1 MQSADTN
8 SFAPPAT
15 HILLIEDDPSLE
27 EILAACLQGD
37 NVKICNVR
45 DGSQALL
52 ETEREDFDLIL
63 LDMGL
68 PGMDGFDLLA
78 QLKSDPK
85 AQAIPVIALTAWQS
99 TSDKVRGLEL
109 GAVDYI
115 TKPFE
120 LVELRARIRATL
132 RSKRLQDDLTRANRE
147 LRASRLASEEAAR
160 AKSEFLASMSHE
172 IRTPMNGVIAMTGLL
187 LQTEL
192 TQEQKDFVETV
203 RTSGESLLTII
214 NDILNFSKIE
224 SGKLELEAHP
234 FDIRLCLE
242 EAMDLLATKAGE
254 KNLDLAYEV
263 DDQLPG
269 QMLGDVTRLRQ
280 VVVNLLGNAIK
291 FTSEGEVVLTLK
303 AGPIASPGSN
313 PEVAA
318 WDLLF
323 SVRDTGIG
331 IPADRLNRL
340 FRSFSQ
346 VDSSTARQYGGTG
359 LGLAISKGL
368 VELMGGKMWVESTM
382 GKGSTFH
389 FSLVLQAAASTS
401 VPPSTRAHPQLA
413 GLNIL
418 ILDDNPTIRRVLHY
432 HAQRWGAKPRAAESG
447 QQALEWVREGEAF
460 DLAIIERQMSRIDG
474 GTVAS
479 EMRKLPIAQKL
490 PIIFLTP
497 VGVRAE
503 GQSSSAPA
511 ITSYLTKP
519 IKPAQ
524 LQAALLQFV
533 SGAKPAPARVSTPS
547 KLDPSMASR
556 LPLRVLVTDDNVINQ
571 KVASRLLQQMGYR
584 ADVANNGLEAIHALE
599 RQPYDMILMDMQ
611 MPEMDGLEA
620 TRVIRQRQKEANSH
634 PHFRRPIVIIAMTA
648 NAMQGDRETCIA
660 AGMNDYVPK
669 PIRPEM
675 IQTAFERC
683 ASLLQRPA
691 TIPAAESTPLAAA
704 AVEAK
709 PPPLKLF
716 ATEKPQ
722 DPVDMERLLEFA
734 GGNTESMQELIA
746 LYLKQTTL
754 QLEAIRAAL
763 KAGNTVEAGRVAHS
777 CAGAS
782 GTCGM
787 TQIVPPLHAL
797 ERICK
802 HGDAAPAEAVF
813 ETAVQEFERVQS
825 FFNKP
830 KHPIPP
836 TDILDIAL

>member
-8 SFAPPAT
+8 SVARPASR
-15 HILLIEDDPSLE
+15 ILLIEDDPGLE
-27 EILAACLQGD
+27 GILASCLQGD
-37 NVKICNVR
+37 NIKISSAR
-45 DGSQALL
+45 DAGQALL
-52 ETEREDFDLIL
+52 LTEREEFDLIL

-78 QLKSDPK
+78 QFKNDPK
-85 AQAIPVIALTAWQS
+85 AQSTPVIALTAWQS
-99 TSDKVRGLEL
+99 ISDKVRGLEL

-132 RSKRLQDDLTRANRE
+132 RSKGRQDELTWANRE

-263 DDQLPG
+263 DDSLPA

-303 AGPIASPGSN
+303 AGPIASTGGHPA
-313 PEVAA
+313 VTA
-318 WDLLF
+318 WDILF

-346 VDSSTARQYGGTG
+346 VDRSTARQYGGTG

-389 FSLVLQAAASTS
+389 FSLVLQSASSTS
-401 VPPSTRAHPQLA
+401 LPTAAHSHPQLA
-413 GLNIL
+413 GLKVL
-418 ILDDNPTIRRVLHY
+418 ILDDRSIVRGDLLN
-432 HAQRWGAKPRAAESG
+432 HAQKWGAIPRAAESS
-447 QQALEWVREGEAF
+447 QQALEWVRDGEVF
-460 DLAIIERQMSRIDG
+460 DLAIIEKQMSRIDG

-479 EMRKLPIAQKL
+479 ELRRLPVAQKL

-497 VGVRAE
+497 VGVRADT
-503 GQSSSAPA
+503 QSSSAPA

-547 KLDPSMASR
+547 KLDPSLAAR
-556 LPLRVLVTDDNVINQ
+556 FPLRILVTDDNVINQ

-584 ADVANNGLEAIHALE
+584 ADVANNGLEALHAME

-620 TRVIRQRQKEANSH
+620 TRTIRLRQKEPNSH
-634 PHFRRPIVIIAMTA
+634 PHFRRPIIIIAMTA
-648 NAMQGDRETCIA
+648 NAMQGDRETCIE

-675 IQTAFERC
+675 IQSAIERC
-683 ASLLQRPA
+683 AHPLQPEATTPGPEPTPPCAAPLEVTPPA
-691 TIPAAESTPLAAA
+691 
-704 AVEAK
+704 
-709 PPPLKLF
+709 LKLF
-716 ATEKPQ
+716 SSEKPE

-734 GGNTESMQELIA
+734 GGSAESLQELIA
-746 LYLKQTTL
+746 LYLRQTAQ

-763 KAGNTVEAGRVAHS
+763 HAGNTTEAGRVAHS

-802 HGDAAPAEAVF
+802 HGDAAPAQAVLA
-813 ETAVQEFERVQS
+813 TATQEFDRIQRFLNSQKNPV
-825 FFNKP
+825 
-830 KHPIPP
+830 PP